1 MRDGEMT
8 VVATLYLYIVLVDI
22 NIDRAMVRCAVRR
35 RRVVTGSVGRHVK
48 RVGPCDQS
56 DAASYGF
63 DVVVEAS

>member
-8 VVATLYLYIVLVDI
+8 VVVTSWVTLYLYIVLTVDI

-48 RVGPCDQS
+48 RVS
-56 DAASYGF
+56 
-63 DVVVEAS
+63 V